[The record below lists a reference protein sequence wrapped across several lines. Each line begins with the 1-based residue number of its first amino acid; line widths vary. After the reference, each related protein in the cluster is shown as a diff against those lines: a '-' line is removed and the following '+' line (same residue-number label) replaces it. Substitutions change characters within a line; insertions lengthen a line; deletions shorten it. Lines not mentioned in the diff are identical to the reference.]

1 MPFFKTTKDIL
12 TTPWEDELWDDNW
25 MDSDKLKL
33 PPTYQWN
40 YSRELQIED
49 IEIWEVLYQ
58 ATGGVGV
65 YAAWLPYAE
74 YYMIT
79 TGWEMAKIGMGI
91 ETYYG
96 KGAQQKVA
104 QKMQEMGIPFAT
116 YKVWVNNEDM
126 WLYTNE

>member
-12 TTPWEDELWDDNW
+12 ITPWEDELWDDNW

-33 PPTYQWN
+33 PPTYQWD

-58 ATGGVGV
+58 ATGGIGV